1 MRQNSKLQTLLSGVA
16 VAALFLSPAICNAQ
30 SDTFI
35 KDTIKLA
42 SDIEALTNKQNDTA
56 SSNISIPFSELA
68 LLRRDVSKVIGQEVH
83 ANLDA
88 AVNNY
93 VSIASK
99 IGSQRDQN
107 IGKIFQDI
115 NSVIDQNN
123 LVENADVVLKKIAPY
138 KDHSDWFIAS
148 HAHIYSSLF
157 HSYKR
162 DNITALQDATY
173 ALGLIPNTLDTSVS
187 ETKLHA
193 TDIIAYL
200 HNLQNNTE
208 LAVKTT
214 KELIALQ
221 TQYNVES
228 NGISLLNNLM
238 YSFGNWRDHET
249 GKALAE
255 ILLRIEEDS
264 ENTTPGLTNLRVAKV
279 YNELGEF
286 NTALNRAQKVLAE
299 TEIKVLSNEANIQSA
314 IAYAGLGLTD
324 AAIKNLEKNGPR
336 LTKDTLISSPIAD
349 GILYAEALIALNK
362 RDEALAIRLMN
373 RRVDVNVQ
381 QILGRNNADTTT
393 LLANLENNR
402 ERQEEREN
410 ALKREADLKAAQ
422 LEAQKRINKLLM
434 LLAGFLALATLA
446 AIIFARY
453 RNKISKELAVQT
465 KAAQSADK
473 MKSDFLGMV
482 SHELRT
488 PLNGII
494 GIADLLAHHHAD
506 EDVRKK
512 TKIIL
517 DSGNDLTRMVESIID
532 MSHIDGDKLTIYS
545 ETINPYAA
553 IKDEIAIWETKA
565 AEKGL
570 TFTVFIDEA
579 VNQNITFD
587 IKRFIQC
594 LRNLLSNAVKFTQ
607 DGRIHLHMT
616 TKIDVNNLVQIQTI
630 IADTGQGISELVQ
643 SKLFTPFLQADS
655 SMTRKYGGAGLNLA
669 ITRAIARMM
678 DGDVTLVSNMGRGS
692 EFTFTI
698 KAELAEAKN
707 QSPLTPADTPKTCLD
722 TLAPNTSDI
731 SKSKAFKPR
740 VKATDFDVSTLHIAD
755 LIEPK
760 EDLLESDNRE
770 LETSDINTPENLI
783 DLMQLDTASSR
794 AALHDTIDA
803 NPPIAAASTAK
814 ISLEGL
820 KVLIVEDMPTNRDII
835 RLFLDPAGCICWEA
849 NNGQEALNILDVHDV
864 DVILMDIRMPIMDG
878 IEVTKIIRS
887 TRGRHQNIPII
898 ALTADSTAEV
908 NAECLRIGMDIFLAK
923 PVISADLT
931 ESILFLLQQRN
942 QNQLRTLAAE

>member
-579 VNQNITFD
+579 VNQN
-587 IKRFIQC
+587 
-594 LRNLLSNAVKFTQ
+594 
-607 DGRIHLHMT
+607 
-616 TKIDVNNLVQIQTI
+616 
-630 IADTGQGISELVQ
+630 
-643 SKLFTPFLQADS
+643 QADS